1 MTDSPPQRCI
11 VVSGNYRTNI
21 FGARPCKRE
30 ENPDGEE
37 ELMARIFV
45 RPTSQAFVRV
55 GISPRKT
62 RKGCVATV
70 ACTTASRCSNGCV
83 WPHPLSRREP
93 RLDQGPPSRP
103 APQVQTNISA
113 FGGDP
118 SRVTVFGQS
127 AGAFLISHLMVSGR
141 RLFQRAIC
149 MSGAANTMVSL
160 RKKRHILI

>member
-1 MTDSPPQRCI
+1 M
-11 VVSGNYRTNI
+11 
-21 FGARPCKRE
+21 
-30 ENPDGEE
+30 
-37 ELMARIFV
+37 
-45 RPTSQAFVRV
+45 
-55 GISPRKT
+55 
-62 RKGCVATV
+62 
-70 ACTTASRCSNGCV
+70 
-83 WPHPLSRREP
+83 
-93 RLDQGPPSRP
+93 
-103 APQVQTNISA
+103 QTNLSA